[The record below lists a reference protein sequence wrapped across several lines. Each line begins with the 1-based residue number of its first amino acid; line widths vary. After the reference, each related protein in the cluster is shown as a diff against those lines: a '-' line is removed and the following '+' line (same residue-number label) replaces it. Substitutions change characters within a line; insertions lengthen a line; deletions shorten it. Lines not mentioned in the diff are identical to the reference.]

1 MRWSFKLAKLWGIDI
16 YVHFTFVLLLV
27 WIFLSRGAK
36 NDWTTSLVSLFFTL
50 IVFAIVTLHEY
61 GHALTARRFGISTRD
76 ITLWPFGGVAT
87 LQGLPKTPR
96 QEILVALAGPAVNFV
111 LALATYLFINFLFVP
126 YWAANFIPI
135 VQIYGLETLYWFMWS
150 NIVLMA
156 FNLIPAFPMDGG
168 QVLRGFLSKKYD
180 FLTATDKAVS
190 IGRACAII
198 MAIYGA
204 GYNHMLIIIAVFI
217 WWSGTQELNQAIM
230 LERMRRVKEGTAS
243 IADLFGLGLGTM
255 GNVMSHILGMSGL
268 NPNTPINFGPDQ
280 ASSYAT
286 EPDGDRVPEYI
297 ISEGSVHPNQRPHFP
312 GEGKIID
319 AEFVS
324 DGEESDNN
332 SSSEPQGASTNND
345 GLKIVDIK

>member
-16 YVHFTFVLLLV
+16 YVHYTFMLLLI
-27 WIFLSRGAK
+27 WIFLSRGAR
-36 NDWTTSLVSLFFTL
+36 NDWATSLISVFFTL
-50 IVFAIVTLHEY
+50 IVFGIVTLHEY
-61 GHALTARRFGISTRD
+61 GHALTARHFGISTRD

-87 LQGLPKTPR
+87 LQGLPQTPR
-96 QEILVALAGPAVNFV
+96 QEVLIALAGPAVNFV
-111 LALATYLFINFLFVP
+111 LALTAYLFTDFLFIP
-126 YWAANFIPI
+126 HLASHFIPI
-135 VQIYGLETLYWFMWS
+135 VQIYAVETLYWFMWS

-168 QVLRGFLSKKYD
+168 RVLRGFLSKKYD

-190 IGRACAII
+190 IGRACAIV
-198 MAIYGA
+198 MGIYGA
-204 GYNHMLIIIAVFI
+204 GYDHMLIVIAIFI
-217 WWSGTQELNQAIM
+217 WWSGSQELNQAIM

-268 NPNTPINFGPDQ
+268 NPNNPINFGSAEDSPY
-280 ASSYAT
+280 ST
-286 EPDGDRVPEYI
+286 ERNQKEAPEYI
-297 ISEGSVHPNQRPHFP
+297 ITEGSVRRSQRPNFP

-324 DGEESDNN
+324 DGDDD
-332 SSSEPQGASTNND
+332 SSSEPKTASADND

>member
-16 YVHFTFVLLLV
+16 YVHYTFVLLLI

-36 NDWTTSLVSLFFTL
+36 NDWATSLISVFFTL
-50 IVFAIVTLHEY
+50 IIFGVVTLHEY
-61 GHALTARRFGISTRD
+61 GHALTARHFGISTRD

-87 LQGLPKTPR
+87 LQSLPQTPR
-96 QEILVALAGPAVNFV
+96 QEVLVALAGPAVNFV
-111 LALATYLFINFLFVP
+111 LALATYLFTDFVFIP
-126 YWAANFIPI
+126 HLAANFIPI
-135 VQIYGLETLYWFMWS
+135 VQIYGVETLYWFMWS

-168 QVLRGFLSKKYD
+168 RVLRGFLSKKYD

-204 GYNHMLIIIAVFI
+204 GYNHMLIVIAIFI
-217 WWSGTQELNQAIM
+217 WWSGSQELNQAIM

-243 IADLFGLGLGTM
+243 LADLFGLGLGTM
-255 GNVMSHILGMSGL
+255 GNVMSHILGMSGF
-268 NPNTPINFGPDQ
+268 NPNSQINFG
-280 ASSYAT
+280 AATTSSYDKERNTKEA
-286 EPDGDRVPEYI
+286 PEYI
-297 ISEGSVHPNQRPHFP
+297 ISEGSVRHNQRPNFP

-319 AEFVS
+319 AEFIS
-324 DGEESDNN
+324 DGDDD
-332 SSSEPQGASTNND
+332 SSKPPTTSTNND
-345 GLKIVDIK
+345 GLRIVDVK

>member
-16 YVHFTFVLLLV
+16 YVHYTFVLLLI

-36 NDWTTSLVSLFFTL
+36 NDWATSLISVFFTL
-50 IVFAIVTLHEY
+50 IIFGVVTLHEY
-61 GHALTARRFGISTRD
+61 GHALTARHFGISTRD

-87 LQGLPKTPR
+87 LQSLPQTPR
-96 QEILVALAGPAVNFV
+96 QEVLVALAGPAVNFV
-111 LALATYLFINFLFVP
+111 LALATYLFTDFVFIP
-126 YWAANFIPI
+126 HLAANFIPI
-135 VQIYGLETLYWFMWS
+135 VRIYGAETLYWFMWS

-168 QVLRGFLSKKYD
+168 RVLRGFLSKKYD

-204 GYNHMLIIIAVFI
+204 GYNHMLIVIAIFI
-217 WWSGTQELNQAIM
+217 WWSGSQELNQAIM

-243 IADLFGLGLGTM
+243 LADLFGLGLGTM
-255 GNVMSHILGMSGL
+255 GNVMSHILGMSSFY
-268 NPNTPINFGPDQ
+268 PNSQINFG
-280 ASSYAT
+280 AATTSSYDKERNTKEA
-286 EPDGDRVPEYI
+286 PEYI
-297 ISEGSVHPNQRPHFP
+297 ISEGSVRHSQRPNFP

-319 AEFVS
+319 AEFIS
-324 DGEESDNN
+324 DGDDD
-332 SSSEPQGASTNND
+332 SSKPPTTSTNND
-345 GLKIVDIK
+345 GLRIVDVK